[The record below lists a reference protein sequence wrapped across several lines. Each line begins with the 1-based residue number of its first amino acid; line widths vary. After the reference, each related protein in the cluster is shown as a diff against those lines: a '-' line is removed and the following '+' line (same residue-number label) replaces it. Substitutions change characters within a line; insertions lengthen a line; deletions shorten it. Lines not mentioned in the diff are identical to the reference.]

1 MNRGLASMALGIAAA
16 AAVGTAA
23 YMLNERGHNRKL
35 RRFKR
40 GAERTLHTVEGV
52 IDGMSSMLG

>member
-1 MNRGLASMALGIAAA
+1 MALGIAAA